1 MMRADNHSSIHKNNT
16 VTMMTASSPKLNSGL
31 TAARVEAAKEDTNS
45 RTLAMLRDLS
55 LSPLSATNSRGG
67 GSQLLSPLSANT
79 QPASP
84 VSLNSSQSRAQISVL
99 RGMSGKQSNT
109 SYFTANRQFQQQPL
123 NLSGEYLSSP
133 MSMNSRGSTVAEAA
147 FAAANVHDQN
157 ARTLALLRAMSGD
170 LSTAN
175 STLSM
180 NSCDPVADAAFA
192 AAASYDRDAKTLA
205 RLRAMSGELSTANSM
220 CSDTLSESSLKDAM
234 ALGRLYQSKTSTTSP
249 LGSMI
254 SHEEKQQT
262 VVHEAAHRKAPTTS
276 PPTGPVPQQPS
287 VEAARRKVAFVE
299 RNPTPISRAP
309 SAESG
314 WTKDSKQN
322 DDGNT
327 KASTNERN
335 IDNTRTGTP
344 NSIMKKTSSPNPHHP
359 IKVPVKTSSSET
371 ETLGTQTIVD
381 DESESSL
388 LVLIRYMG
396 CSPNRYGS
404 GGPSLRSRAMSDQL
418 DKEYIFESYSMQEYD
433 SMLSDA
439 ADYSSEIEDIEQSWT
454 LLNDEVGVEINLMDL
469 VLPSPVSTDENRKEE
484 KEVSELNA
492 RATSPKMKSAAAPR
506 IEVIAGIPAERL
518 EMSAADLILEAMSS
532 TVTNEADLRTL
543 SILSDVASQQASKVA
558 TRATR
563 TARKTILTVNTGEEA
578 PLRPSTIAGLA
589 ALGKYEEAVMSPSK
603 KKSKAKSPVGEVK
616 KKKRKKK
623 SIAIASPKLVLSDS
637 TSELLDSADSVIKD
651 RIAKTM
657 ANVAALR
664 KLDGDVISAR
674 EASELSEPTIL
685 ISPITK
691 SSKKGEL
698 SEPKILTSP
707 ITKSSK
713 PKKKKSSSP
722 TQAKR
727 NVSCSTDKEESIS
740 TGIKKEISIAKTE
753 SAVAIQTIESRTES
767 PPLASLAVETEDI
780 REVDEF
786 LSSTRDWIA
795 SNAQQ
800 RNLALQS
807 PTQSAGRLTPK
818 AFARKIVSEAL
829 TENSATLSP
838 TNAGPSGRK
847 NILEQLEEIRMK
859 QRELEAR
866 QVAKLHM

>member
-1 MMRADNHSSIHKNNT
+1 MMRADNYSSIHKNNT
-16 VTMMTASSPKLNSGL
+16 VTMMTASSPKLNSSL

-79 QPASP
+79 QPTSP
-84 VSLNSSQSRAQISVL
+84 VPLNSSQSRAQISVL
-99 RGMSGKQSNT
+99 RGMSG
-109 SYFTANRQFQQQPL
+109 RQFQQQPL

-180 NSCDPVADAAFA
+180 NSRDPVADAAFA

-234 ALGRLYQSKTSTTSP
+234 ALGRLYQSKTTTTSP

-254 SHEEKQQT
+254 SHEKKQQT

-309 SAESG
+309 SAESE

-335 IDNTRTGTP
+335 IDKTRTGTP

-418 DKEYIFESYSMQEYD
+418 DKEYTFESYSIQEFD

-454 LLNDEVGVEINLMDL
+454 LLNDEVGVEINLMDV
-469 VLPSPVSTDENRKEE
+469 VLPSPVST
-484 KEVSELNA
+484 SELNA

-616 KKKRKKK
+616 KKTRKKK
-623 SIAIASPKLVLSDS
+623 SIAIASPKLVHSDS
-637 TSELLDSADSVIKD
+637 TSDLLDSADSVIKD
-651 RIAKTM
+651 RIAKSM

-664 KLDGDVISAR
+664 KLDGDVILAR

-691 SSKKGEL
+691 SSKKAEL

>member
-1 MMRADNHSSIHKNNT
+1 MRADIHSSIHKNNT
-16 VTMMTASSPKLNSGL
+16 ATMMTASSPKLNNSSL

-55 LSPLSATNSRGG
+55 SSPLSATSSRGG
-67 GSQLLSPLSANT
+67 GSQLMSPLSANT
-79 QPASP
+79 QPTSPAS
-84 VSLNSSQSRAQISVL
+84 VNSSQSRAQIST
-99 RGMSGKQSNT
+99 RGMSGKLSNT
-109 SYFTANRQFQQQPL
+109 SYFTANRQQPL
-123 NLSGEYLSSP
+123 NLSGDYLSSP

-147 FAAANVHDQN
+147 FAAATVHDQN

-180 NSCDPVADAAFA
+180 NSRDPVADAAFA
-192 AAASYDRDAKTLA
+192 ATASYDRDAKTLA

-220 CSDTLSESSLKDAM
+220 CSDSLSESSLKDAM
-234 ALGRLYQSKTSTTSP
+234 ALGRLYQSKTTTTSP

-254 SHEEKQQT
+254 SHEKKQQI

-276 PPTGPVPQQPS
+276 PPTGPVPQQPL

-309 SAESG
+309 SAESE

-322 DDGNT
+322 DDGKT
-327 KASTNERN
+327 KASTTNERN

-418 DKEYIFESYSMQEYD
+418 DKEYTFESYSVQEFD

-454 LLNDEVGVEINLMDL
+454 LLNDEVGVEINLMDV

-484 KEVSELNA
+484 TEVSELNA
-492 RATSPKMKSAAAPR
+492 RATSPKMKSAAAQR

-563 TARKTILTVNTGEEA
+563 TARKTILTVDTGEEA

-603 KKSKAKSPVGEVK
+603 KKSKAKSHVGEMK
-616 KKKRKKK
+616 KKTRKKK

-691 SSKKGEL
+691 SLKKAEL

-767 PPLASLAVETEDI
+767 PPLASLAIETEDF

-807 PTQSAGRLTPK
+807 PTQSDGRLTPK
-818 AFARKIVSEAL
+818 SFARKIVSGAL

-866 QVAKLHM
+866 QATKLNM

>member
-1 MMRADNHSSIHKNNT
+1 MVVAAIHSFHKNNT
-16 VTMMTASSPKLNSGL
+16 IAMTTASSPKLNSSL
-31 TAARVEAAKEDTNS
+31 MAARVEAAKEDTNS

-79 QPASP
+79 QPTSP
-84 VSLNSSQSRAQISVL
+84 VSLNSSQSRAAQLSVL
-99 RGMSGKQSNT
+99 RGMSGELSNT
-109 SYFTANRQFQQQPL
+109 SYFTANSPTQFQQQPL
-123 NLSGEYLSSP
+123 NLSGDYLNSP

-147 FAAANVHDQN
+147 FAAAAVHDQN
-157 ARTLALLRAMSGD
+157 TRTLALLRAMSGD

-180 NSCDPVADAAFA
+180 NSRCPVADAAFA
-192 AAASYDRDAKTLA
+192 AATSYDRDAKTMA

-220 CSDTLSESSLKDAM
+220 CSDSLSESSLKDAM
-234 ALGRLYQSKTSTTSP
+234 ALGRLYQNKTTTTSP

-254 SHEEKQQT
+254 SHEKNQQT
-262 VVHEAAHRKAPTTS
+262 VAHEAAQSKAPTTS
-276 PPTGPVPQQPS
+276 PPTSPVPQQPL

-309 SAESG
+309 SAESE

-322 DDGNT
+322 NDAKL
-327 KASTNERN
+327 KAPTNERN
-335 IDNTRTGTP
+335 SDNTQTGTP

-404 GGPSLRSRAMSDQL
+404 GGPSLRSRAMMSDQL

-454 LLNDEVGVEINLMDL
+454 LLNDEVGVEINLLDM
-469 VLPSPVSTDENRKEE
+469 VLPSPVSTDEKKREEE
-484 KEVSELNA
+484 KGASELYA
-492 RATSPKMKSAAAPR
+492 RAASPKMNSAARSPR
-506 IEVIAGIPAERL
+506 MGLIAGIPAERL

-532 TVTNEADLRTL
+532 TVTNEAELRAL
-543 SILSDVASQQASKVA
+543 SIISDVASHQAQKVA
-558 TRATR
+558 TRSLR
-563 TARKTILTVNTGEEA
+563 TVRKTNLTVDTGE
-578 PLRPSTIAGLA
+578 PLRPTTMAGLA
-589 ALGKYEEAVMSPSK
+589 ALGKYEEAVKSPSK
-603 KKSKAKSPVGEVK
+603 KKSKAKSPVGEAK
-616 KKKRKKK
+616 KKTMKKK
-623 SIAIASPKLVLSDS
+623 SIASPKLALSDS
-637 TSELLDSADSVIKD
+637 TSELLESADCVIKD

-664 KLDGDVISAR
+664 KLDGDVIPAR
-674 EASELSEPTIL
+674 MAAGLSEPTIL

-691 SSKKGEL
+691 SSKKADV
-698 SEPKILTSP
+698 SSP
-707 ITKSSK
+707 ITKPSK

-722 TQAKR
+722 THAKQD
-727 NVSCSTDKEESIS
+727 VTCSIDKEGSIS
-740 TGIKKEISIAKTE
+740 TGIKKKISPNKTE
-753 SAVAIQTIESRTES
+753 STGAAQPIESRTES
-767 PPLASLAVETEDI
+767 PPLSSRAVETEDI

-795 SNAQQ
+795 SNAQE

-807 PTQSAGRLTPK
+807 PTQSADRLTPK
-818 AFARKIVSEAL
+818 SFARKIVSE
-829 TENSATLSP
+829 NSTPSP
-838 TNAGPSGRK
+838 TNAAEPSAGRK
-847 NILEQLEEIRMK
+847 NILEQLDEIRMK

-866 QVAKLHM
+866 QATKLNM